1 MLDSGEGAERKADIM
16 MPGLVF
22 AVASRGRLDQGI
34 RAKPR
39 DHVAKRKEAPAGAS
53 AGGR

>member
-1 MLDSGEGAERKADIM
+1 M

-53 AGGR
+53 AGGDKLLSQIPHVTV